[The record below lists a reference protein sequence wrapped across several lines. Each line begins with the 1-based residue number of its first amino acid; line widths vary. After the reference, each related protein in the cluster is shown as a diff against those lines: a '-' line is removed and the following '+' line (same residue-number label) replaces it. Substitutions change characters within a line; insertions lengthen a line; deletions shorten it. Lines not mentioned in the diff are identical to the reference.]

1 MLDLSRHRIAVTGS
15 AGFIG
20 FHVTRTLLEQ
30 GLEVHS
36 FDAVNDYY
44 DITLKEARLA
54 ALDGNKNH
62 HFHKGLLE
70 NTGDVEKFFAAARPD
85 IVIHLAAQ
93 AGVRYSLTHPQA
105 YIDSNLVGFQNI
117 LNACQSGNVRHLVY
131 ASSSSV
137 YGANGKLPFSEAD
150 AVEHPLSLYAA
161 TKKSNELMAH
171 SASNIFS
178 LPTTGLRFFTVYG
191 PWGRPDM
198 AMFKFAKA
206 ILEGKPID
214 VYNHGKMRRDFTY
227 IDDIVTGIFGAARNP
242 PEANDDWDPVRADP
256 STSRVPWRIY
266 NLGNNRPADLM
277 HIIGVI
283 EKELGR
289 KTEKNMMH
297 LQPGDV
303 PETCADISRAA
314 RDLGYS
320 PATAV
325 EKGISEFLRWYRSYY
340 GV

>member
-44 DITLKEARLA
+44 DVNLKNSRLA
-54 ALDGNKNH
+54 ALDGYKTH
-62 HFHKGLLE
+62 HFYKGKLE
-70 NTGDVEKFFAAARPD
+70 NSPDVETFFQEAKPD
-85 IVIHLAAQ
+85 LVIHLAAQ
-93 AGVRYSLTHPQA
+93 AGVRYSLTHPQS

-117 LNACQSGNVRHLVY
+117 LNQCQKDAISHLVY

-137 YGANGKLPFSEAD
+137 YGANGKLPFSESD

-161 TKKSNELMAH
+161 TKKANELMAH
-171 SASNIFS
+171 SSSNIFA
-178 LPTTGLRFFTVYG
+178 LPCTGLRFFTVYG

-198 AMFKFAKA
+198 AMFKFTKA

-214 VYNHGKMRRDFTY
+214 VYNHGNMRRDFTY
-227 IDDIVTGIFGAARNP
+227 IDDIVAGVLSAARHP
-242 PEANDDWDPVRADP
+242 PVANENWDPVRADP
-256 STSRVPWRIY
+256 STSRAPWRIY
-266 NLGNNRPADLM
+266 NLGHNKPAGLM
-277 HIIGVI
+277 DIIAALESG
-283 EKELGR
+283 LGR
-289 KTEKNMMH
+289 KAELNMMD

-303 PETCADISRAA
+303 PETSADIARAR
-314 RDLGYS
+314 RDLGFS
-320 PATAV
+320 PATTV
-325 EKGISEFLRWYRSYY
+325 EDGIAEFLRWYRTYY